1 MSGHEPES
9 LSPYDQ
15 QVYHLEKQLDIECKV
30 KQGAD
35 QVTTVTFRKLDKSG
49 FEMAKMCPV
58 GEWSGKQKVCKI
70 LTTQWSGLWL
80 TCVFL
85 VQFYT
90 AIYYKLDQFVSGF

>member
-35 QVTTVTFRKLDKSG
+35 QVIVTLETTVSQTFRHNK
-49 FEMAKMCPV
+49 
-58 GEWSGKQKVCKI
+58 
-70 LTTQWSGLWL
+70 
-80 TCVFL
+80 
-85 VQFYT
+85 
-90 AIYYKLDQFVSGF
+90 DQGWIS